1 MQWDICEL
9 AYPNEYNGVYLYI
22 YIYIYL
28 NILNYDI
35 RNKPY
40 TSYYVPLMA
49 TQHTLG
55 IQVPPQVGK
64 LTVVF
69 PNVFHSGL
77 WSDDNR

>member
-22 YIYIYL
+22 YIYL

-40 TSYYVPLMA
+40 TWDTSPTTGGKVDRGIPKCFPLGP
-49 TQHTLG
+49 LE
-55 IQVPPQVGK
+55 
-64 LTVVF
+64 
-69 PNVFHSGL
+69 
-77 WSDDNR
+77 RR